1 MASVKGGPDGPV
13 KPACDP
19 KSGVS
24 IHLLSRLIIEIKL
37 INFSLEC
44 LYAHN
49 TIQIHNIV
57 M

>member
-24 IHLLSRLIIEIKL
+24 IYLLSRLIIETKL
-37 INFSLEC
+37 INISLEC

-49 TIQIHNIV
+49 TIQNHNIV
-57 M
+57 I